1 MPTITLPDS
10 STRSFEETTTPY
22 EIAQGISEGLAACAI
37 GARINGEL
45 TDVHTTIS
53 EDAELKIVTARKGE
67 KESDPDALLL
77 IRHSCAHVMAEAIQR
92 IRPEAKLVYGPA
104 LDSGFYYDIAFQ
116 DDNPLS
122 SDEFEAIEQE
132 MKTIIKE
139 DRPFTRYELSLE
151 EGMKKLDS
159 EGSKYKIDNAQR
171 AKENGSTSLTW
182 YATGTPGEHWEDL
195 CRGPHVPSTG
205 NIGAFKLQTIA
216 SSYWHGDADSDR
228 LTRVYGIAF
237 VHKKQLKNHLKLLE
251 EAKKRDHRIIGKKLG
266 LFHIDEM
273 VGQGLLLWTPNG
285 AVIRQELQN
294 FIAEQLRRQQY
305 SQVFTP
311 HIGKLDL
318 YRTSGHY
325 PYYQESQYP
334 PLIDPD
340 QLHTLAQEG
349 CSCGDLANMM
359 KDGDIEGYLLKPMN
373 CPHHIRI
380 FAQGQHSYRDLPIR
394 LAEFGTVYRWEQS
407 GEISGMTRVRGFTQD
422 DAHLFCTEEQ
432 VEREIIGCLELVNI
446 IFDTLGMHDFTVRVG
461 LRDADSDKYVG
472 DPANWDKA
480 EAACRTAAGTL
491 GVPWIEEQ
499 GEAAFYGP
507 KIDFIVNDVIGRPWQ
522 LGTIQVDYNLPE
534 RFDLSYVGKDGNQ
547 HRPVMIHRAPFG
559 SMERFIG
566 VLIEH
571 FAGAFPTWLA
581 PDQVRVLAISE
592 KSNDYADKVHQ
603 TLLDK
608 DIRATIDKSDER
620 IQAKIRNAAEMKIP
634 WILVVG
640 PRDAQGNNVSVR
652 MRGIMDD
659 LGAVCL
665 DTFAEALSQEITTR
679 GKSSALNACFPD
691 IKIPEDA

>member
-1 MPTITLPDS
+1 MPTITLPDGT
-10 STRSFEETTTPY
+10 TRSFEGTITPY
-22 EIAQGISEGLAACAI
+22 AIALDISEGLAACAV

-45 TDVHTTIS
+45 SDVHASI
-53 EDAELKIVTARKGE
+53 EKDAEVKIVTARKGE
-67 KESDPDALLL
+67 KESDPDALML

-92 IRPEAKLVYGPA
+92 VHPKAKLVYGPA
-104 LDSGFYYDIAFQ
+104 LDNGFYYDISF
-116 DDNPLS
+116 DDDQPLS
-122 SDEFEAIEQE
+122 SEEFEAIEIE
-132 MKTIIKE
+132 MKAIIKE
-139 DRPFTRYELSLE
+139 NRPFTRYELSAD
-151 EGMKKLDS
+151 EGMTKLAS
-159 EGSKYKIDNAQR
+159 EGSKYKIDNAKR
-171 AKENGSTSLTW
+171 AIEAGSKTLTW
-182 YATGTPGEHWEDL
+182 YATGTPNENWEDL
-195 CRGPHVPSTG
+195 CRGPHVPNTG
-205 NIGAFKLQTIA
+205 HIGAFTLQSIA

-228 LTRVYGIAF
+228 LTRVYGTAF
-237 VHKKQLKNHLKLLE
+237 VHKKQLKSHLKLLE
-251 EAKKRDHRIIGKKLG
+251 EAKKRDHRVIGKKLG

-285 AVIRQELQN
+285 AIIRQELQN
-294 FIAEQLRRQQY
+294 FISEQLRRQQY

-325 PYYQESQYP
+325 PFYQDSQYP

-340 QLHTLAQEG
+340 QLHTLAKEG

-380 FAQGQHSYRDLPIR
+380 YANGQHSYRDLPIR

-422 DAHLFCTEEQ
+422 DAHLFCTEDQ
-432 VEREIIGCLELVNI
+432 VESEIIGCLELVNI

-472 DPANWDKA
+472 DSANWEKA
-480 EAACRTAAGTL
+480 ENACRTAAATL
-491 GVPWIEEQ
+491 GVPWIEEE

-507 KIDFIVNDVIGRPWQ
+507 KIDFIVNDVIGRKWQ
-522 LGTIQVDYNLPE
+522 LGTVQVDYNLPE
-534 RFDLSYVGKDGNQ
+534 RFDLSYIGKDGNQ

-581 PDQVRVLAISE
+581 PVQVRVLAISE

-603 TLLDK
+603 TLLNN
-608 DIRATIDKSDER
+608 DIRASVDKSDER
-620 IQAKIRNAAEMKIP
+620 IQAKIRNAAEMKTP

-640 PRDAQGNNVSVR
+640 PRDAEGNNVSVR
-652 MRGIMDD
+652 MRGIMED
-659 LGAVCL
+659 LGAVGL
-665 DTFAEALSQEITTR
+665 EQFSNALSEEIKSR
-679 GKSSALNACFPD
+679 GKSSALKTCFPD
-691 IKIPEDA
+691 VELPEDA